1 MQEPV
6 IEVRGLYKSYGNVHA
21 VNGIDITVNRGD
33 IYGFLGPNG
42 AGKSTTIRMMLSL
55 VRPTAGTISIFGKPL
70 SQHRHAILSN
80 VGCIV
85 ERPDFYN
92 YLSARRNLELLA
104 MLSGAVVSKETT
116 MRTLEMVG
124 LASRADSKVK
134 TFSHGMKQR
143 LGIAQALIHNP
154 ELIILDEPTTGLD
167 PQGMIDVRNI
177 IVRLARDHGKTVV
190 LSSHLLSEVEQTIN
204 RMVIINKGK
213 VLVEGNVDDLVGQN
227 GLEELFIRLTGEPQS

>member
-104 MLSGAVVSKETT
+104 MLSGAVVSKEAT